1 MVSNIA
7 NLASLGCKIVIE
19 RDWIV
24 IVASGDQNKLA
35 AMNSV
40 FRTID
45 LTALVISPAFAG
57 IIFDFASDAAA
68 AAIIGTWNV
77 VSVFVEYY
85 LLVKI
90 YREFPDLAI
99 EKKFKTGYEIYRK
112 QYFIFQIK
120 KFNVLMCSL

>member
-1 MVSNIA
+1 MVANIA
-7 NLASLGCKIVIE
+7 NLASDGCKIVIE

-35 AMNSV
+35 SMNSV

-57 IIFDFASDAAA
+57 IVFDFASEETA

-90 YREFPDLAI
+90 YREFPDLAK
-99 EKKFKTGYEIYRK
+99 EKTFEAGYVIYRK
-112 QYFIFQIK
+112 QYFIFPTQ
-120 KFNVLMCSL
+120 N

>member
-1 MVSNIA
+1 MIANIA
-7 NLASLGCKIVIE
+7 NLASVGCKIVIE

-35 AMNSV
+35 TMNSV

-57 IIFDFASDAAA
+57 FIFDFASDEVAAA
-68 AAIIGTWNV
+68 TIGTWNV

-90 YREFPDLAI
+90 YKE
-99 EKKFKTGYEIYRK
+99 
-112 QYFIFQIK
+112 
-120 KFNVLMCSL
+120 